1 MSIPPTRNTYSEIV
15 QSSTQSSSPTVV
27 PNQHNNINSIVND
40 QQNRRNHHNNI
51 TMIMSRTPRFEGK
64 CEDLK
69 GHIYDCANIRQ
80 GNQYSRTTK
89 EISKYV
95 GRTFKFGMDTKLSI
109 EKLQISMPC
118 DPPLESNCT
127 NIRIWENQNDDYA
140 KRETSLK
147 ENIKTTDSPIWG
159 QCSDA
164 MRQKV
169 ESVEVFMSISEDR
182 DAIELLKVLKDAV
195 FNFWT
200 QEYTPQAIH
209 EAKR

>member
-1 MSIPPTRNTYSEIV
+1 
-15 QSSTQSSSPTVV
+15 
-27 PNQHNNINSIVND
+27 
-40 QQNRRNHHNNI
+40 
-51 TMIMSRTPRFEGK
+51 MIMSRTPKFEGK

-89 EISKYV
+89 EISEYV

-127 NIRIWENQNDDYA
+127 KIRIWEKQNDDYA

-169 ESVEVFMSISEDR
+169 DSVEGFMSISEDR